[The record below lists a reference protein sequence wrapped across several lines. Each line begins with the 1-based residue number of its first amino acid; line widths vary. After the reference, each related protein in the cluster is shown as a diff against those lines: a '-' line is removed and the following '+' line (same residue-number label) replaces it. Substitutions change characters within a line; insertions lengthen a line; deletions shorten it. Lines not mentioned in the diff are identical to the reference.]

1 MDAELDAHGHE
12 LDDRHPELDEVR
24 DLLDEPGVRSAPF
37 LHSRARMR
45 GEAFHVELVHDRV
58 RLVARAAVVTFVAP
72 SRPTARGKLRWLS
85 LIDRN
90 AHMGW
95 GKVAEDLKK
104 NGFTTTDKVGEAVRR
119 VTDAQR
125 DLVAKDETDKAE
137 QLGKKTEKV
146 EKMDKPE
153 RIGRGDR
160 PERPER
166 PGR

>member
-90 AHMGW
+90 AHIGC
-95 GKVAEDLKK
+95 GRLPEDLKN
-104 NGFTTTDKVGEAVRR
+104 NGLTTAVKHGEAVRGAAAAR
-119 VTDAQR
+119 
-125 DLVAKDETDKAE
+125 
-137 QLGKKTEKV
+137 
-146 EKMDKPE
+146 
-153 RIGRGDR
+153 
-160 PERPER
+160 
-166 PGR
+166 

>member
-72 SRPTARGKLRWLS
+72 STSPRRRCPRRRCVDVPSVDAMPASMRWADVYVSGLGPPSPAWAR
-85 LIDRN
+85 
-90 AHMGW
+90 
-95 GKVAEDLKK
+95 
-104 NGFTTTDKVGEAVRR
+104 
-119 VTDAQR
+119 
-125 DLVAKDETDKAE
+125 
-137 QLGKKTEKV
+137 
-146 EKMDKPE
+146 
-153 RIGRGDR
+153 
-160 PERPER
+160 
-166 PGR
+166 

>member
-1 MDAELDAHGHE
+1 
-12 LDDRHPELDEVR
+12 
-24 DLLDEPGVRSAPF
+24 
-37 LHSRARMR
+37 MR
-45 GEAFHVELVHDRV
+45 GYSVTRGCCDRAWPMAVPIDLHLGDPAREDRQLVHDRV

-119 VTDAQR
+119 VTD
-125 DLVAKDETDKAE
+125 DSDNV
-137 QLGKKTEKV
+137 
-146 EKMDKPE
+146 
-153 RIGRGDR
+153 
-160 PERPER
+160 
-166 PGR
+166 